1 VISDP
6 DFTKRFK
13 LKIKDIYCREA
24 SVQQLSKRFTMLSTM
39 DNTTLTKVAEAL
51 GEEEAIKL
59 IGILKDSD
67 EITDDEI
74 ANKTGIRI
82 NSIRKIL
89 YKLYDH
95 SLVSLRRT
103 RDPKTGWFIF
113 HWKLQPDQLE
123 GFILSQKRR
132 VLEKLSIRLE
142 YEKNHDFYYCYTM
155 GCRRIPFEEAV
166 ELVFRC
172 PTCGKPLTHCE
183 NDEIVRALTKKVE
196 QLGKELGE

>member
-1 VISDP
+1 MISTID
-6 DFTKRFK
+6 DAA
-13 LKIKDIYCREA
+13 L
-24 SVQQLSKRFTMLSTM
+24 M
-39 DNTTLTKVAEAL
+39 KVAESL
-51 GEEEAIKL
+51 GEEEAVKL
-59 IGILKDSD
+59 IEILKNSN
-67 EITDDEI
+67 ETTDDEI
-74 ANKTGIRI
+74 ANKTGIRL

-132 VLEKLSIRLE
+132 VLEKLNVRLE
-142 YEKNHDFYYCYTM
+142 YEKNHDFFYCHTP

-172 PTCGKPLTHCE
+172 PTCSKPLMHYE
-183 NDEIVRALTKKVE
+183 NDKMVQALTRKVE
-196 QLGKELGE
+196 QLRKEMGE